1 MALDLS
7 DRTQTR
13 IGTIAVV
20 LTFAA
25 FLGTMVVGYFTDPL
39 AKQAAAD
46 LAFDFGFTI
55 ALMAG
60 TYFFLIGFLG
70 GAR

>member
-1 MALDLS
+1 MLDLS

-13 IGTIAVV
+13 IGKVAVA

-25 FLGTMVVGYFTDPL
+25 FLGTMILEYFTDPL

-46 LAFDFGFTI
+46 VAFDFGFTI
-55 ALMAG
+55 ALCAG
-60 TYFFLIGFLG
+60 SYFLLIGFLG
-70 GAR
+70 GVR